1 MEDFCR
7 DFVAMSFDQHNN
19 TVVLDIMRSMS
30 YLPGMGLGRRQHGPS
45 EFIVIPD
52 HDIPFGLGF
61 IPTKAYYLYMAR
73 LRKERVR
80 ARLTHTPF
88 YYPIRPYTMSLADY
102 FVRASEP
109 HAPSNGIIGRLSTTQ
124 KVELQR
130 FVQQL
135 RLRDGAPNPLTSA
148 LIAPS
153 SPDHTSLMTLCFSDE
168 IDEHET
174 FAEINDIVDGVVPHD
189 GYIDEMLAM
198 SMSQIEE
205 KVQPERTSPFNLF
218 GVSFIEIVE
227 EIQTAPAPEIAE
239 DAIAVVDLSDGPV
252 GFVEGV
258 FDFVDSPLSFDVL
271 SGFISRHDYVFYF
284 SSMDLSIFLVF
295 ACLLRYCFI
304 CTIFTH
310 ITHFLH

>member
-1 MEDFCR
+1 
-7 DFVAMSFDQHNN
+7 
-19 TVVLDIMRSMS
+19 
-30 YLPGMGLGRRQHGPS
+30 
-45 EFIVIPD
+45 
-52 HDIPFGLGF
+52 
-61 IPTKAYYLYMAR
+61 
-73 LRKERVR
+73 
-80 ARLTHTPF
+80 
-88 YYPIRPYTMSLADY
+88 
-102 FVRASEP
+102 
-109 HAPSNGIIGRLSTTQ
+109 
-124 KVELQR
+124 
-130 FVQQL
+130 
-135 RLRDGAPNPLTSA
+135 
-148 LIAPS
+148 
-153 SPDHTSLMTLCFSDE
+153 MTLCFSDE

-174 FAEINDIVDGVVPHD
+174 FAEISDIVDGVVPHD
-189 GYIDEMLAM
+189 EYIDEMLAM

-205 KVQPERTSPFNLF
+205 KVQPELTSPFNLF

>member
-1 MEDFCR
+1 
-7 DFVAMSFDQHNN
+7 
-19 TVVLDIMRSMS
+19 
-30 YLPGMGLGRRQHGPS
+30 
-45 EFIVIPD
+45 
-52 HDIPFGLGF
+52 
-61 IPTKAYYLYMAR
+61 
-73 LRKERVR
+73 
-80 ARLTHTPF
+80 
-88 YYPIRPYTMSLADY
+88 
-102 FVRASEP
+102 
-109 HAPSNGIIGRLSTTQ
+109 
-124 KVELQR
+124 
-130 FVQQL
+130 
-135 RLRDGAPNPLTSA
+135 
-148 LIAPS
+148 
-153 SPDHTSLMTLCFSDE
+153 MTLCFSDE

-205 KVQPERTSPFNLF
+205 KVQPELTSPFNLF

-239 DAIAVVDLSDGPV
+239 DVIAVGDLFDGLV
-252 GFVEGV
+252 GLVEGV
-258 FDFVDSPLSFDVL
+258 SDFVDSPLSFDVL
-271 SGFISRHDYVFYF
+271 SGFVSRHDYVSDF